1 MLEAAELNDLLTFIN
16 VEGLEEN
23 LIVVS
28 SGQIQQKNITIKNGI
43 SGTFG
48 EC

>member
-1 MLEAAELNDLLTFIN
+1 MLEAAEISDLLTFIN
-16 VEGLEEN
+16 VEGLKEN

-43 SGTFG
+43 EGTFG
-48 EC
+48 DC